1 MDYRWSISYLCKS
14 GGANGGCW
22 RLQNG
27 VPPNQNSTAN
37 TTKHTGASTSV
48 LAIYRATGDAM
59 GGSRRG
65 EIPLVVSLSLN
76 CVVVVLFSKKIA
88 SRWLVCKVSQKYNST
103 LFSTIKTKKFQV
115 PEMSHQRFTLHSN
128 SLPAN
133 GTKQSI

>member
-1 MDYRWSISYLCKS
+1 MSDSS
-14 GGANGGCW
+14 GYESLEEDRRA
-22 RLQNG
+22 LM
-27 VPPNQNSTAN
+27 SSLS

-88 SRWLVCKVSQKYNST
+88 SRWLVCKVSQKYKIT
-103 LFSTIKTKKFQV
+103 A
-115 PEMSHQRFTLHSN
+115 R
-128 SLPAN
+128 A
-133 GTKQSI
+133 